1 MVEEPSYDLALLTR
15 RERDWILGKVKVSR
29 DYENHMRH
37 RIKRKLEI
45 FSSKEMPLLIEQGLI
60 TRINNHSMTTDCHHM
75 TIGSH
80 QYNPDL
86 GWSSLVKI
94 PPQTRRKPN
103 ENDTANRKQHEN
115 KWQNSEMG
123 RVGFEPTNPAMSRRY
138 LNQARPPA
146 PFVQLV

>member
-1 MVEEPSYDLALLTR
+1 MVEEPYDLALLTR
-15 RERDWILGKVKVSR
+15 TERDWLLGKIKVSR

-45 FSSKEMPLLIEQGLI
+45 FNSKELPLLIGQGLI
-60 TRINNHSMTTDCHHM
+60 TSHSMTTDCHHM

-86 GWSSLVKI
+86 RWSSLVKI
-94 PPQTRRKPN
+94 PQQTRQKPK
-103 ENDTANRKQHEN
+103 EKDAANRKQHEN

-146 PFVQLV
+146 LIHLV